1 MKKLIALLMVLVL
14 LSGCTGK
21 RDEMDRVMRLRAE
34 LLGSEGC
41 SFTAH
46 LTADYGDQI
55 HEFTLYCEG
64 RNNGNLGFRVE
75 APETIAG
82 ITGRFQTEEGTL
94 TFDDQALAFPLLV
107 DGQVTPV
114 SGPWIFLKTLLG
126 GYLTA
131 CGQEGEY
138 LRLTVNDS
146 YAEDAL
152 QMEIWLNEA
161 DVPVQGEIIYDGRRI
176 VTMKLE
182 NFLIL

>member
-82 ITGRFQTEEGTL
+82 ITGRFQGEEGAL

-138 LRLTVNDS
+138 LRLTINDS
-146 YAEDAL
+146 YDEDAL